1 MTNKLFERYEIKN
14 GANLEFFFDYKEA
27 LKRAEELNKDLC
39 LVLYNYKKEAI
50 EKTIVNKVGKASDIK
65 YIVVQKIIN
74 NVQYEHVYEANNVHK
89 SSYNEVTDNGDSL
102 DKNIKLNLNK
112 IYKRLSHAKKHGVNY
127 YIIYKDGSQN
137 GVCLSEYNLLE
148 LNKLF

>member
-1 MTNKLFERYEIKN
+1 MFEQFELENGLSFTN
-14 GANLEFFFDYKEA
+14 YKEA
-27 LKRAEELNKDLC
+27 LKEAKSKDLY
-39 LVLYNYKKEAI
+39 LVLYNDRKEAI

-65 YIVVQKIIN
+65 YICVQKVIN

-89 SSYNEVTDNGDSL
+89 SSYNEATDNGDSL
-102 DKNIKLNLNK
+102 DKNIKFSLSK
-112 IYKRLSHAKKHGVNY
+112 IYKRLSNSKKHGVNY